1 MGLDDR
7 VPIRVGTLSKAI
19 GSLGGFI
26 AGPQVVIDYLINR
39 ARPLIYS
46 TALPEAI
53 AALSLEHLTLL
64 RDGQH
69 LRARLRAY
77 EQRLQDE
84 LKPFKSATSDQPDC
98 ADHFANE
105 CACHRRSAS
114 TARRRVL
121 CASDS
126 RPDGASGYGRLRISV
141 SAGHTDE
148 DLDGLITACDRV
160 PLPCKRELPQ
170 GLCCFMGG
178 FDAVARPGR
187 AHGISRSARARGI
200 IAPIADARPS
210 R

>member
-84 LKPFKSATSDQPDC
+84 LKPLKVRQVTSPIVPIILQTNARVIAAAHQLRDAGFFVP
-98 ADHFANE
+98 AIRAPTVP
-105 CACHRRSAS
+105 AG
-114 TARRRVL
+114 TA
-121 CASDS
+121 
-126 RPDGASGYGRLRISV
+126 RLRISV

-148 DLDGLITACDRV
+148 DLDGLITA
-160 PLPCKRELPQ
+160 L
-170 GLCCFMGG
+170 
-178 FDAVARPGR
+178 
-187 AHGISRSARARGI
+187 RSVIRNVSSDVR
-200 IAPIADARPS
+200 
-210 R
+210 